1 MARTFEALK
10 HRNYRLWFSGQ
21 IVSLMGTW
29 MQSTAQGFLV
39 FQLTRSPAWLGY
51 VALASGVPPWLFMM
65 YGGAVSDRM
74 SKRRLLVVT
83 QIMMMLCAVA
93 LAALTATGLVRPWH
107 IIVLSACLGI
117 ANAFDAPARQAF
129 VVDLVPKKDVG
140 NAIALNSAM
149 FNTGAAVGPAIA
161 GIVYA
166 AMGPAWCFGINAA
179 SFLAIIAG
187 LSAMRFERRE
197 AVMPQGSI
205 LQGIW
210 AGFKYVHGHRE
221 IRTILGNI
229 VAISIF
235 GSAFITLIPAWAV
248 DVLHGDAVTAG
259 LLQSGRGVGSV
270 IASITL
276 ATVGHATFSMTTLRR
291 GSLVLPVCLFVF
303 ALIHW
308 LPASLVSIAVAG
320 AALMVCMNLSNVF
333 IQDRVSDQMR
343 GRVMGI
349 YNLGIFGL
357 LPVGSM
363 FSGLAAEHFGA
374 PATLIGSAI
383 LLALVSSFMLYG
395 AGSRAAR
402 TAGFSLLEVMVA
414 IGLLGILVLV
424 IAEVFSQQISVQNKV
439 RDRGAL
445 EDMRNVVRSVVKCDL
460 PCATNVA
467 RIPAN
472 QGRWSLAATCDDTG
486 LKVQVT
492 DSRGKV
498 PVHTSNLF
506 AVNNGY
512 VCMYLPDPT
521 DEAAL
526 PDVSVMPGV
535 VPE

>member
-1 MARTFEALK
+1 MAKTFEALR
-10 HRNYRLWFSGQ
+10 HRNYRLWFFGQ

-39 FQLTRSPAWLGY
+39 FQLTKSPAWLGY

-74 SKRRLLVVT
+74 SKRRLLIIT
-83 QIMMMLCAVA
+83 QVMMMACAAV
-93 LAALTATGLVRPWH
+93 LAFLTATNLVQPWH

-129 VVDLVPKKDVG
+129 VVDLVPKKDIS

-179 SFLAIIAG
+179 SFLAIIGG
-187 LSAMRFERRE
+187 LMAMRFERRDSVIE
-197 AVMPQGSI
+197 HGSI
-205 LQGIW
+205 LNGIL
-210 AGFKYVHGHRE
+210 AGFKYVHRHHE

-229 VAISIF
+229 VAISTF
-235 GSAFITLIPAWAV
+235 GGAFITLIPAWAV

-276 ATVGHATFSMTTLRR
+276 ATVGHATFSMKTLRQS
-291 GSLVLPVCLFVF
+291 SLALPLCLVIF
-303 ALIHW
+303 AMIHW
-308 LPASLVSIAVAG
+308 LPASMVSIAVAG

-357 LPVGSM
+357 LPVGSL
-363 FSGLAAEHFGA
+363 FAGVAAEHFGA
-374 PATLIGSAI
+374 PATLLGSAA
-383 LLALVSSFMLYG
+383 LLALFSGIMLRQGSKVS
-395 AGSRAAR
+395 R
-402 TAGFSLLEVMVA
+402 
-414 IGLLGILVLV
+414 
-424 IAEVFSQQISVQNKV
+424 
-439 RDRGAL
+439 
-445 EDMRNVVRSVVKCDL
+445 
-460 PCATNVA
+460 
-467 RIPAN
+467 
-472 QGRWSLAATCDDTG
+472 
-486 LKVQVT
+486 
-492 DSRGKV
+492 
-498 PVHTSNLF
+498 
-506 AVNNGY
+506 
-512 VCMYLPDPT
+512 
-521 DEAAL
+521 
-526 PDVSVMPGV
+526 
-535 VPE
+535 